1 MTPADL
7 DRRARR
13 VRLLSCDVDGVLTDG
28 KIYYAADGSQLKA
41 FSTLDGFGLK
51 MLQESGV
58 TVAWISGSRAPAVTR
73 RAEDLSVAHV
83 VLGADDK
90 VAAWERLRSQLGI
103 DAQDCAH
110 IGDDIPDL
118 PVIMRCGLG
127 VSVPHAPA
135 ALRGAAHYVTRAD
148 GGAGAVREL
157 CELILAAKGALEP
170 LLKAFA
176 Q

>member
-1 MTPADL
+1 
-7 DRRARR
+7 
-13 VRLLSCDVDGVLTDG
+13 
-28 KIYYAADGSQLKA
+28 
-41 FSTLDGFGLK
+41 
-51 MLQESGV
+51 V

-90 VAAWERLRSQLGI
+90 VAAWERLRKQLGI
-103 DAQDCAH
+103 DSQDCAH
-110 IGDDIPDL
+110 IGDDMPDL

>member
-1 MTPADL
+1 MPADL
-7 DRRARR
+7 EDRARR

-51 MLQESGV
+51 MLQEAGV

-73 RAEDLSVAHV
+73 RAEDLGVTHV

-90 VAAWERLRSQLGI
+90 FAAWEKLRAQLDVEA
-103 DAQDCAH
+103 DACAH
-110 IGDDIPDL
+110 IGDDVPDL
-118 PVIMRCGLG
+118 PVIVRCGLG
-127 VSVPHAPA
+127 ATVPHAPA
-135 ALRGAAHYVTRAD
+135 ALRRAAHYVTRAD

-157 CELILAAKGALEP
+157 CELILAAQGALEP
-170 LLKAFA
+170 LLKSFA

>member
-1 MTPADL
+1 MTPSDL
-7 DRRARR
+7 DSRARR
-13 VRLLSCDVDGVLTDG
+13 VRILSCDVDGVLTDG
-28 KIYYAADGSQLKA
+28 KLYYADDGSELKA

-51 MLQESGV
+51 MLHEAGII
-58 TVAWISGSRAPAVTR
+58 VAWISGSRAPAVTR

-83 VLGADDK
+83 VLGADNK
-90 VAAWERLRSQLGI
+90 LAAWERLRSQLGI
-103 DAQDCAH
+103 DARDCAH
-110 IGDDIPDL
+110 IGDDLPDL
-118 PVIMRCGLG
+118 PVLMRCGLG

-157 CELILAAKGALEP
+157 CELILAAKGELEP
-170 LLKAFA
+170 MLKAFA

>member
-1 MTPADL
+1 
-7 DRRARR
+7 
-13 VRLLSCDVDGVLTDG
+13 VLTDG

-51 MLQESGV
+51 MLQEAGV

-73 RAEDLSVAHV
+73 RAEDLGVAHV

-90 VAAWERLRSQLGI
+90 FAAWEKLRIQLGV
-103 DAQDCAH
+103 DADACAH
-110 IGDDIPDL
+110 IGDDVPDL
-118 PVIMRCGLG
+118 PVIVRCGLG
-127 VSVPHAPA
+127 ATVPHAPA
-135 ALRGAAHYVTRAD
+135 ALRRAAHYVTLAD

-157 CELILAAKGALEP
+157 CELILTAQGALEP
-170 LLKAFA
+170 LLKSFA